1 MSESQQQQ
9 QEPSVEALSQEP
21 QRAQENSQVTD
32 SSSKNDTHFTPSS
45 SVPILHQASTIS
57 NPIHYTTDLL
67 VQQYSHLLLNSIHN
81 GDDQSQII
89 KQIDTII
96 ESLLKRCDELG
107 EQLDFIH
114 STYYSMIQQ
123 QEPSSVETRC
133 SLATSET
140 KQSNDP
146 ISTNTTTITASTN
159 TTTVHHLLN
168 MMIHVKEAYQRI
180 DNLLQYVTHVKEKVN
195 SLDTKL
201 SEFEK
206 HKNSV
211 SGSTAK
217 VTRVVS
223 SLFGGIFSKGGSSS
237 HHESSNNE
245 SQQQASQISFN
256 KEDYLLL

>member
-1 MSESQQQQ
+1 MSEQHDVETQQ
-9 QEPSVEALSQEP
+9 QESSSNHQHVAVVESSSEQPLQSV
-21 QRAQENSQVTD
+21 QENSA
-32 SSSKNDTHFTPSS
+32 PSS
-45 SVPILHQASTIS
+45 TASVPMLHQASTIS

-67 VQQYSHLLLNSIHN
+67 VQQYSHLLLNSIHE
-81 GDDQSQII
+81 GDQSQII

-96 ESLLKRCDELG
+96 EALLKRCDELG

-123 QEPSSVETRC
+123 QEPSLETA
-133 SLATSET
+133 ATTMESNSNET
-140 KQSNDP
+140 QKIDAVSG
-146 ISTNTTTITASTN
+146 TTT
-159 TTTVHHLLN
+159 TTLHHLLS
-168 MMIHVKEAYQRI
+168 MMIHVKEMYQRI

-201 SEFEK
+201 NEFEK

-217 VTRVVS
+217 VSRVVS
-223 SLFGGIFSKGGSSS
+223 SLFGGIFSKGGSSARD
-237 HHESSNNE
+237 HESSSHE
-245 SQQQASQISFN
+245 SHQQTPPISFN